1 MKPLLGTS
9 ELSSGQDGSPRRRD
23 KAEDSER
30 HRTRER
36 LEATLAGLGELEYL
50 RHRQEI
56 LVKAALSPGVAAA
69 CTDPTGK
76 GDNPRSLEERYLEEN
91 ILLLKKQL
99 VGSPPGGVCVCVCAG
114 DTHRCATYLFQ
125 LGSRDSLLLVSR
137 DHSF

>member
-99 VGSPPGGVCVCVCAG
+99 VGSPPGGVCVCVCWGHPSLCNLPLPAG
-114 DTHRCATYLFQ
+114 FKRQ
-125 LGSRDSLLLVSR
+125 LAAGV
-137 DHSF
+137 